1 PMACGR
7 SALRL
12 RTWAAFVVAAVAF
25 WMTGAVCWTPNARAQ
40 CIDEAIRD
48 ELNARRR
55 YRGVQQRLFVK
66 AGRHEIS
73 VMGGLY
79 SADLLSSSYLLQGAY
94 TFHVTED
101 IGLEA
106 SFALTHADSK

>member
-1 PMACGR
+1 MRGAFIACL
-7 SALRL
+7 LRL
-12 RTWAAFVVAAVAF
+12 AVVVVALSTVAPEV
-25 WMTGAVCWTPNARAQ
+25 ASAQ

-55 YRGVQQRLFVK
+55 YRGVRERLFQK
-66 AGRHEIS
+66 ALRHEIS
-73 VMGGLY
+73 VMGGVY
-79 SADLLSSSYLLQGAY
+79 AADLLSASFVVQGAY

-106 SFALTHADSK
+106 SFAYSQAS